1 MLVFS
6 NYFYG
11 SYKINSE
18 YKNDDSEKI
27 SFKIVSAAMDLS
39 DFRDMKEVASKLIRY
54 SEPNKNKKTIFVW
67 PEGVFLSEDFSQL
80 KDIKYLFKK
89 NFSKNHLIIFGV
101 NTTKRDLAGEK
112 YFNSMLVVDKNLN
125 VISLYDKKKIGTIR

>member
-1 MLVFS
+1 M
-6 NYFYG
+6 N
-11 SYKINSE
+11 
-18 YKNDDSEKI
+18 
-27 SFKIVSAAMDLS
+27 LS

-67 PEGVFLSEDFSQL
+67 PEGVFSSEDFSQL

-101 NTTKRDLAGEK
+101 NTTKRDLAGQK

-125 VISLYDKKKIGTIR
+125 VFLNMIKKNWYHLVNFCHLKIFLI